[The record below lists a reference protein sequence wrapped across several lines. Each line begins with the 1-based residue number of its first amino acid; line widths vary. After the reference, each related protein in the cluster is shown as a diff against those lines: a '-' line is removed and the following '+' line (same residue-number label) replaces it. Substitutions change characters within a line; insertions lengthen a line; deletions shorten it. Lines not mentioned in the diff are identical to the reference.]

1 MSKVCTLRSQGTGSQ
16 RGDGLGEPRWGQGC
30 QHLEGHLHSPALH
43 LPRPHIINHG
53 LLFFFFFLWSLDV
66 SAGKKSDQKTDAR
79 ERDINVLDPKEVVA
93 LTTGST

>member
-53 LLFFFFFLWSLDV
+53 LFSFFFSPV
-66 SAGKKSDQKTDAR
+66 VTRCHCRKKSDQKTDAR

-93 LTTGST
+93 LATGST